1 MTTERGYT
9 TGRAR
14 RERIIAAATALFG
27 RVGFNSAT
35 MLEIAQVCE
44 ISRAGLAHHFPTKE
58 SLMEA
63 VLETRD
69 LEDRERFRRN
79 GSQGQDGIGILR
91 GMVDLA
97 RHNTEVGGIIALYAV
112 LSAEAADPSH
122 PAHEYFVRR
131 YQRIRSG
138 TAKALRD
145 ARVAGHL
152 APHVDED
159 RAAAELTALMDGLQL
174 QWLLDPSSV
183 DMAETVRRR
192 IEELLVVPLDV
203 APALSSETPVSA

>member
-1 MTTERGYT
+1 MTERGYT

-35 MLEIAQVCE
+35 MLEIAQACE

-69 LEDRERFRRN
+69 REDRERFRRN
-79 GSQGQDGIGILR
+79 GSRRADGLGILH

-97 RHNTEVGGIIALYAV
+97 RHNAEVPGIIGLYAV
-112 LSAEAADPSH
+112 LSAEAAAPDH
-122 PAHEYFVRR
+122 PAHDYFVER
-131 YQRIRSG
+131 YERIRSG
-138 TAKALRD
+138 TARALRG
-145 ARVAGHL
+145 ARAAGYL
-152 APHVDED
+152 AEHVDED

-174 QWLLDPSSV
+174 QWLLDPRSV

-192 IEELLVVPLDV
+192 IDELLTVPL
-203 APALSSETPVSA
+203 AAAAQA

>member
-35 MLEIAQVCE
+35 MLEVAQVCE

-69 LEDRERFRRN
+69 REDRERFRRN

-97 RHNTEVGGIIALYAV
+97 RHNSEVGGIIALYAV
-112 LSAEAADPSH
+112 LSAEAADPAH
-122 PAHEYFVRR
+122 PAHDHFVRR
-131 YQRIRSG
+131 YARIRSG

-145 ARVAGHL
+145 ARAAGYL
-152 APHVDED
+152 AAHVDED

-174 QWLLDPSSV
+174 QWLLDPTSV
-183 DMAETVRRR
+183 DMAEIVRLR
-192 IEELLVVPLDV
+192 IEELLVVPLGGG
-203 APALSSETPVSA
+203 AA

>member
-1 MTTERGYT
+1 M
-9 TGRAR
+9 RAR
-14 RERIIAAATALFG
+14 PGRVTIYDVATRAGVSISTVSLAVSAPHRVRPETRERIVAAATALFG

-69 LEDRERFRRN
+69 REDRERFRRN
-79 GSQGQDGIGILR
+79 GSRGQDGIGILR

-131 YQRIRSG
+131 YQRIR
-138 TAKALRD
+138 
-145 ARVAGHL
+145 
-152 APHVDED
+152 
-159 RAAAELTALMDGLQL
+159 
-174 QWLLDPSSV
+174 
-183 DMAETVRRR
+183 
-192 IEELLVVPLDV
+192 
-203 APALSSETPVSA
+203 